1 MKVNGDP
8 LNAAVDPY
16 RGYVTVSSVISVER
30 VGHVCLLA
38 KKRGPAFADPLSV
51 HRDGSSVPVSLPA
64 GARARGAP
72 LGGGRLVLFV
82 LFVLVLVLL
91 RLGRLLRLRRRLL
104 RLRVALLERV
114 EAGVAGGLERV
125 LRLLDGVEP
134 EGVERVVEV
143 LPL

>member
-1 MKVNGDP
+1 MFASLP
-8 LNAAVDPY
+8 
-16 RGYVTVSSVISVER
+16 
-30 VGHVCLLA
+30 

-72 LGGGRLVLFV
+72 LGGGRLVLF
-82 LFVLVLVLL
+82 VLVLL

-134 EGVERVVEV
+134 EG
-143 LPL
+143 